1 MANEYVA
8 IVAYGIL
15 VDLADGTTGTGV
27 DIHKV
32 IDQTKSEYEYTIDL
46 DDGKKLNLEIIYSEN
61 EDNYIVFCPETAT
74 RISNKETK
82 AGKGVMNTD
91 MKYIN
96 LFTQFL
102 KKYNL
107 WDPKMGVTGN
117 TRIHIFNY
125 KC

>member
-1 MANEYVA
+1 MASEYVA

-15 VDLADGTTGTGV
+15 VDLADGTTGTNV
-27 DIHKV
+27 DIHTL
-32 IDQTKSEYEYTIDL
+32 IDPSKSEYEYTIDL
-46 DDGKKLNLEIIYSEN
+46 EDGKKLNLEIIYSEN

-74 RISNKETK
+74 RISNKEPK

-91 MKYIN
+91 MAYIN

-107 WDPKMGVTGN
+107 WVPKISVTGN

>member
-1 MANEYVA
+1 MEHEYVA

-15 VDLADGTTGTGV
+15 VDLSDGTTGTNV

-32 IDQTKSEYEYTIDL
+32 IDSSKSEYEYTIEL
-46 DDGKKLNLEIIYSEN
+46 DDAKLNLEIIYSEN

-74 RISNKETK
+74 RISSKESK
-82 AGKGVMNTD
+82 AGKGVKNTD

-96 LFTQFL
+96 LFTKFL

-107 WDPKMGVTGN
+107 WINKTSVTGN
-117 TRIHIFNY
+117 TKIHIFTY